1 MLHDFLHDGR
11 VTSKELHLFLE
22 PDNIFLECTN
32 VTASLIVRRHL
43 ITVQSEEK
51 SISARVIKYEK
62 KNKNKRG
69 IRRRGREYNRRESE
83 RKATYGSVALKGRIA
98 AISSNLDLRLSA
110 RRRRK
115 SVCFDSDGELR

>member
-62 KNKNKRG
+62 KKKKKGEYAVGGESTIGVKARE
-69 IRRRGREYNRRESE
+69 RRL
-83 RKATYGSVALKGRIA
+83 T
-98 AISSNLDLRLSA
+98 DRL
-110 RRRRK
+110 
-115 SVCFDSDGELR
+115 L